1 MTLASVTQAD
11 VPRVSP
17 HRLIDVLT
25 DSRQATHAPHYA
37 DQVRFR
43 SPFTDYHG
51 QETVLALVELIC
63 RVLGEVRTEIQLS
76 NGATTMS
83 TFAGTVGDEPVQGVV
98 VEQQDAT
105 GRIVDVMLT
114 VRPYRGLR
122 SAMAAM
128 GDLMTENPLLDQHP
142 ER

>member
-1 MTLASVTQAD
+1 
-11 VPRVSP
+11 
-17 HRLIDVLT
+17 
-25 DSRQATHAPHYA
+25 
-37 DQVRFR
+37 
-43 SPFTDYHG
+43 
-51 QETVLALVELIC
+51 
-63 RVLGEVRTEIQLS
+63 
-76 NGATTMS
+76 MS

-114 VRPYRGLR
+114 VWPYRGLR

-128 GDLMTENPLLDQHP
+128 GDLMTENPLFDQHP